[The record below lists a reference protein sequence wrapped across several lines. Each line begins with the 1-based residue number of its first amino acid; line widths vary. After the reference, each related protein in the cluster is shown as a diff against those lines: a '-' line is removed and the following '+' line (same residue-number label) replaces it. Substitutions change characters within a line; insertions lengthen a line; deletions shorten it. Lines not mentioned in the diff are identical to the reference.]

1 MGALAHYLEAEGVS
15 TTQISLIREHTEF
28 IRPPRALWVPFELG
42 RPLGAPDNPELQRRI
57 LISALELLEA
67 SAGPVLADF
76 PDEKLEAVTEG
87 VQEHEG
93 WACPVS
99 FAPVPGEETDIEKM
113 VSAFR
118 REVTELRSW
127 YDIGLQ
133 RRGRT
138 AVGNFDAPSAS
149 ELFIGYLLGQTPHDV
164 PDMSLPF
171 PVALRL
177 ASQDLK
183 AFYFEAV
190 IAKPGATAPGSG
202 VFNRWFWQETAA
214 GKILKAVKERC
225 LTESDK
231 ALRLAG
237 TLLLVPMSQA

>member
-1 MGALAHYLEAEGVS
+1 MGGLAHYLEAEGIS

-57 LISALELLEA
+57 LLSALKLLEA
-67 SAGPVLADF
+67 PEGPVLVDF
-76 PDEKLEAVTEG
+76 PDEKVETITEG
-87 VQEHEG
+87 VQESEV

-99 FAPVPGEETDIEKM
+99 FVPVPSDETDIEKM
-113 VSAFR
+113 VSVFR
-118 REVTELRSW
+118 REVTELRPW

-138 AVGNFDAPSAS
+138 AVGNFDALSAS
-149 ELFIGYLLGQTPHDV
+149 ELFIGYLIGRTPPV
-164 PDMSLPF
+164 PDMNLPF

-183 AFYFEAV
+183 AFYFEAA
-190 IAKPGATAPGSG
+190 IARPGST
-202 VFNRWFWQETAA
+202 VPESNAFNRWFWQETAA

-225 LTESDK
+225 LNESDK

>member
-1 MGALAHYLEAEGVS
+1 VGGLAYYLEAEGIS

-42 RPLGAPDNPELQRRI
+42 RPLGAPNNPELQRQI
-57 LISALELLEA
+57 LLSALELLEA
-67 SAGPVLADF
+67 PEGPVLSDF
-76 PDEKLEAVTEG
+76 PDEKNEFVTEDN
-87 VQEHEG
+87 HEPEL

-99 FAPVPGEETDIEKM
+99 FAPVSGQETDIEKTI
-113 VSAFR
+113 SAFR
-118 REVTELRSW
+118 REVTELRPW

-133 RRGRT
+133 SRDRT
-138 AVGNFDAPSAS
+138 AVGNFDSASAS
-149 ELFIGYLLGQTPHDV
+149 ELFIGYLEGRTPLV
-164 PDMSLPF
+164 FPDGNFAF

-183 AFYFEAV
+183 SFYFEAA
-190 IAKPGATAPGSG
+190 ISRPGATVPGSTE
-202 VFNRWFWQETAA
+202 FNRWFWQETAA

-225 LTESDK
+225 LGESDK

>member
-1 MGALAHYLEAEGVS
+1 VGALAHYLEAEGIS

-42 RPLGAPDNPELQRRI
+42 RPLGAPDNPGLQRRV
-57 LISALELLEA
+57 LLSALELLEA
-67 SAGPVLADF
+67 PEGPVLVDF
-76 PDEKLEAVTEG
+76 FDEKVESATEG
-87 VQEHEG
+87 VQELEG

-99 FAPVPGEETDIEKM
+99 FVPVPGNETDIEKT

-118 REVTELRSW
+118 REVTELRPW

-133 RRGRT
+133 QRGRT
-138 AVGNFDAPSAS
+138 AVGNYDALTAS
-149 ELFIGYLLGQTPHDV
+149 ELFIGYVLGHAPAV
-164 PDMSLPF
+164 SDMNLSF

-183 AFYFEAV
+183 AFYFEAA
-190 IAKPGATAPGSG
+190 IARPGSSVPESH
-202 VFNRWFWQETAA
+202 VFNNWFWQETAA
-214 GKILKAVKERC
+214 GKILKSVKEKC
-225 LTESDK
+225 LGESDK

-237 TLLLVPMSQA
+237 TLLLVPMSQG

>member
-1 MGALAHYLEAEGVS
+1 VGGLAHYLEAEGIP

-57 LISALELLEA
+57 LLSALELLEA
-67 SAGPVLADF
+67 SDGPVLVDF
-76 PDEKLEAVTEG
+76 PDEKIESVTEG
-87 VQEHEG
+87 VQEPEG

-99 FAPVPGEETDIEKM
+99 FAPALGDETDIEKTI
-113 VSAFR
+113 SAFR
-118 REVTELRSW
+118 REVTELRPW
-127 YDIGLQ
+127 YDIGFE

-149 ELFIGYLLGQTPHDV
+149 ELFIGYLLGRTPPV
-164 PDMSLPF
+164 PGMKLSF

-190 IAKPGATAPGSG
+190 IAKPGATVPESDA
-202 VFNRWFWQETAA
+202 FNRWFWQQTAA

-225 LTESDK
+225 LGESDK

-237 TLLLVPMSQA
+237 TLLLVPMSQS

>member
-1 MGALAHYLEAEGVS
+1 VGGLAQYLEAEGVP

-42 RPLGAPDNPELQRRI
+42 RPLGAPDNPGLQRRI
-57 LISALELLEA
+57 LLSALELLEA
-67 SAGPVLADF
+67 PEGPVLVDF
-76 PDEKLEAVTEG
+76 PDETAESVTEG
-87 VQEHEG
+87 VQESEG

-99 FAPVPGEETDIEKM
+99 FSPVPGEETDIEKTI
-113 VSAFR
+113 SAFK
-118 REVTELRSW
+118 REVIELRPW
-127 YDIGLQ
+127 YDIGLE

-138 AVGNFDAPSAS
+138 AVGNIDASSAL
-149 ELFIGYLLGQTPHDV
+149 ELFIGYVLDRTP
-164 PDMSLPF
+164 PATDMNLSF

-190 IAKPGATAPGSG
+190 ISRPGATVPESDT
-202 VFNRWFWQETAA
+202 FNRWFWQETAA
-214 GKILKAVKERC
+214 GKILKVIKEKC
-225 LTESDK
+225 LLEPDK

>member
-1 MGALAHYLEAEGVS
+1 MGGLAHYLEAEGIP

-57 LISALELLEA
+57 LLSALELLEA
-67 SAGPVLADF
+67 PAGPVLVDF
-76 PDEKLEAVTEG
+76 PDEKIESVTDGLHEP
-87 VQEHEG
+87 EG

-99 FAPVPGEETDIEKM
+99 FALVPGDETDIEKM

-118 REVTELRSW
+118 REVTELRPW
-127 YDIGLQ
+127 YDIGLE

-138 AVGNFDAPSAS
+138 AVGNFDAISAS
-149 ELFIGYLLGQTPHDV
+149 ELFIGYLLGRTLPASDTN
-164 PDMSLPF
+164 LPF

-190 IAKPGATAPGSG
+190 IARPGATAPGSNA
-202 VFNRWFWQETAA
+202 FNRWFWQETAV

-225 LTESDK
+225 LGESDK

>member
-1 MGALAHYLEAEGVS
+1 MGGLAHYLEAAGIP

-42 RPLGAPDNPELQRRI
+42 RPLGVPHNPELQRRI
-57 LISALELLEA
+57 LLSALELLEA
-67 SAGPVLADF
+67 PEGPVLVDF
-76 PDEKLEAVTEG
+76 PDEEIVSITEG
-87 VQEHEG
+87 VQEPEG

-99 FAPVPGEETDIEKM
+99 FASVSGDETDIEKTI
-113 VSAFR
+113 SAFR
-118 REVTELRSW
+118 REVTELRPW
-127 YDIGLQ
+127 FDIGLG

-138 AVGNFDAPSAS
+138 AVGNFDALSAS
-149 ELFIGYLLGQTPHDV
+149 ELFIGYVLGGAPPASDTN
-164 PDMSLPF
+164 LPF

-190 IAKPGATAPGSG
+190 IAKPGATAPGSNA
-202 VFNRWFWQETAA
+202 FNQWFWQETAA

-225 LTESDK
+225 LNEPDK

>member
-1 MGALAHYLEAEGVS
+1 MGGLAHYLEAEGIS

-57 LISALELLEA
+57 LLSALELLEA
-67 SAGPVLADF
+67 PEGPVLVDF
-76 PDEKLEAVTEG
+76 PDEKVESITEG
-87 VQEHEG
+87 VHEPEG

-99 FAPVPGEETDIEKM
+99 FAPALGDETDIEKM

-118 REVTELRSW
+118 REVTELRPW

-149 ELFIGYLLGQTPHDV
+149 ELFIGYLLGQTPYV
-164 PDMSLPF
+164 PDMNLPF

-183 AFYFEAV
+183 AFYFEAA
-190 IAKPGATAPGSG
+190 IARPGSTAPESN

-225 LTESDK
+225 LGESDK

>member
-1 MGALAHYLEAEGVS
+1 VGALSHYLEAEGIA

-42 RPLGAPDNPELQRRI
+42 RPLGAPDDPEFQRRI
-57 LISALELLEA
+57 LLSALELLEA
-67 SAGPVLADF
+67 PAGPVLLDF
-76 PDEKLEAVTEG
+76 PDEQIDSIIEVTHES
-87 VQEHEG
+87 EG
-93 WACPVS
+93 WACPVN
-99 FAPVPGEETDIEKM
+99 FASAPGDETDIEKTI
-113 VSAFR
+113 SAFR
-118 REVTELRSW
+118 REVTELRPW
-127 YDIGLQ
+127 YDMGLQ

-138 AVGNFDAPSAS
+138 AVGNIDDPSAS
-149 ELFIGYLLGQTPHDV
+149 ELFIGYVLGRK
-164 PDMSLPF
+164 PDGPDIHLPF

-177 ASQDLK
+177 AAQDLK
-183 AFYFEAV
+183 AFYFEAA
-190 IAKPGATAPGSG
+190 IARPGTSVPESH

-225 LTESDK
+225 LCESDK